1 MKKVFT
7 INKFWEVEFVNCSA
21 IDGTGKRKPAIF
33 VHRRCLIIDFSP
45 WDSLNSVVFG
55 GEMPQSV
62 EEADRLLDAEDDDP
76 EILGTVILE
85 DGGK

>member
-1 MKKVFT
+1 MNSYQIKPWMIVTFY
-7 INKFWEVEFVNCSA
+7 NCTA
-21 IDGTGKRKPAIF
+21 IDDSGERKPALL
-33 VHRRCLIIDFSP
+33 VHRSGPLMDLPMF
-45 WDSLNSVVFG
+45 DSDRTSVVFG

-85 DGGK
+85 DD